1 MRFFVL
7 LALAAASC
15 ARPLPIA
22 RQQWM
27 LEEVASRY
35 HSFFDD
41 KHDPDPAHDV
51 GVMRPRF
58 GLPAIAQTGAAF
70 ELALLER
77 GGPQTI
83 RAALIAHALTDEQAA
98 ACLNGA
104 SLPGSLIEGCWPL
117 ALDAPVRDA
126 VERGVAV
133 ARVTAHTASAPPA
146 GGYDLYVESPVDA
159 PARLPRAV
167 WLRSDDPGALAAVQ
181 VAQLSDLHVGKGR
194 SKQQSE
200 IHQHLERV
208 IADVNELRPD
218 VVLITGDV
226 FQNGNNERL
235 PAEAL
240 KLLESVEAPIL
251 AILGNHDHGFDS
263 QAFTARHYGPG
274 WEAFARA
281 FHPYLHFEVTLGGW
295 DFVGFD
301 SGPSE
306 FSPLVLT
313 RGLLPETVAELHAD
327 VERSFVAHHRGVV
340 LFSHAPTR
348 ALYGGSKPTDKRG
361 VVGKMLYGATAFER
375 VLLDAASRG
384 QRVLHL
390 AGHTHWNDVFE
401 SKVDPKHGLEFVRWD
416 HARLGAEP
424 QEVTGKAC
432 LITTQ
437 SCSHTTYPRKD
448 NGKGYGFA
456 WLTLGDQDP
465 ILNFHRYAAAP

>member
-1 MRFFVL
+1 MRFLVL
-7 LALAAASC
+7 AALGAASC

-22 RQQWM
+22 RQDWM

-35 HSFFDD
+35 HSFFDE

-58 GLPAIAQTGAAF
+58 GLPAIAQAGAAF
-70 ELALLER
+70 EIDLLER
-77 GGPQTI
+77 GGPQAI
-83 RAALIAHALTDEQAA
+83 RAALVTHALADEQAA
-98 ACLNGA
+98 ACL
-104 SLPGSLIEGCWPL
+104 SGSLMEGCWPL
-117 ALDAPVRDA
+117 ALDAVEREPL
-126 VERGVAV
+126 ERGVAL
-133 ARVTAHTASAPPA
+133 ARVTAHAAPPA

-167 WLRSDDPGALAAVQ
+167 WLRDADPAALAEVQ
-181 VAQLSDLHVGKGR
+181 VAQLSDLHVGKGGT
-194 SKQQSE
+194 KLQSE
-200 IHQHLERV
+200 IRQHLERV
-208 IADVNELRPD
+208 IADLNELRPD
-218 VVLITGDV
+218 VVIITGDV
-226 FQNGNNERL
+226 FQDGNNQKL

-240 KLLESVEAPIL
+240 KLLETVEAPIL

-263 QAFTARHYGPG
+263 EAFSAKRYGTG
-274 WEAFARA
+274 WESFARA
-281 FHPYLHFEVTLGGW
+281 FHAYLHFQVTIGGW
-295 DFVGFD
+295 DFIGFD

-327 VERSFVAHHRGVV
+327 VERSFEAHHRGVL
-340 LFSHAPTR
+340 LFSHAPSR
-348 ALYGGSKPTDKRG
+348 ALYNGSKPTDKRG
-361 VVGKMLYGATAFER
+361 VVGKMLYGGTAFER
-375 VLLDAASRG
+375 VLLDAAARG

-401 SKVDPKHGLEFVRWD
+401 SKIDPKRGLEFVRWD
-416 HARLGAEP
+416 HARLGAAP
-424 QEVTGKAC
+424 QEVVGKAC

-465 ILNFHRYAAAP
+465 VLNFHRYATLP